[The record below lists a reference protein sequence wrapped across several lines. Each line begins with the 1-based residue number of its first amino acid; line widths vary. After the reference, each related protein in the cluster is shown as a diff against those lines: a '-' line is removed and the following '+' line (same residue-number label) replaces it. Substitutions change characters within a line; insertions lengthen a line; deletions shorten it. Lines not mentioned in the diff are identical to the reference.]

1 MKTYIFSLLAASLAA
16 AVVELL
22 APKGQGDRVVSHIRM
37 LAGLF
42 LLAALVT
49 PLREGIELLRSAA
62 DGDLSSRVEAIIP
75 SEGDDGYG
83 EIFGDSLTAISA
95 AEVEAWVVQTL
106 EREFGIPAEGCTVW
120 VGCAYDGET
129 LTVTEVRISLH
140 SPYTLSD
147 PHPLETYYGD
157 QLGCPCYVTVD

>member
-1 MKTYIFSLLAASLAA
+1 MKTYVFSLLAASLAA

-42 LLAALVT
+42 LLVALVN
-49 PLREGIELLRSAA
+49 PLREGIDLLRSAA

-83 EIFGDSLTAISA
+83 AVFGDSLTTISA
-95 AEVEAWVVQTL
+95 REVEAWVLQTL

-120 VGCAYDGET
+120 VDCAYDRET
-129 LTVTEVRISLH
+129 LTVTEVRISLRP
-140 SPYTLSD
+140 PYALTD
-147 PHPLETYYGD
+147 PHPMEAYYAN
-157 QLGCPCYVTVD
+157 QLGCSCYVTVD